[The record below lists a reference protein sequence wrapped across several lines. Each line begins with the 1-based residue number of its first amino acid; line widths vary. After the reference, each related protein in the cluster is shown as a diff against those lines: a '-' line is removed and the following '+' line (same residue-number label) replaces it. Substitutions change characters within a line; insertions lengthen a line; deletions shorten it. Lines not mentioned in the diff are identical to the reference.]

1 MNRRT
6 LAIVGAASVALAIAL
21 VVASLVGGGDDS
33 GQTPST
39 TVSGSAGIA
48 GLAQDG
54 AFLGSPDAPYVLVE
68 YADLQCPYCGQYAT
82 EIMPTIIDR
91 YVRTDKLRLEF
102 RGLAFLGPDSTSG
115 LRIVEAAA
123 AQDKLWNVLE
133 ALFAEQGKENGGWM
147 PGAVDGLGDAVP
159 GFDLAAART
168 AADSGAVTAAIAT
181 SNRLA
186 GEDGVRGTPSF
197 TIRPKGGT
205 ATPLEVKALDV
216 ASFESALESAL
227 AG

>member
-6 LAIVGAASVALAIAL
+6 LFAVGAAAVALATTL
-21 VVASLVGGGDDS
+21 VVVSLVGGSGDS
-33 GQTPST
+33 APTP
-39 TVSGSAGIA
+39 TVSGAAVIA
-48 GLAQDG
+48 GLPQDG
-54 AFLGSPDAPYVLVE
+54 AFLGSPDAPHVLVE
-68 YADLQCPYCGQYAT
+68 YADLQCSYCAQYAT
-82 EIMPTIIDR
+82 GILPAIVDR
-91 YVRTDKLRLEF
+91 YVRTGKLRLEF

-115 LRIVEAAA
+115 LKIVEAAA
-123 AQDKLWNVLE
+123 AQDKLWSVLE
-133 ALFAEQGKENGGWM
+133 ALFAEQGEENGGWV
-147 PGAVDGLGDAVP
+147 PGAIDGLGDAVP

-168 AADSGAVTAAIAT
+168 AADSDAVAAAIAT